1 MTEADGA
8 RDYEEMWVGSGFSRN
23 PYDHRPLR
31 VSAEDRKLFVGRNK
45 EQEQFKIQTA
55 GSEGGIVIIEGP
67 IGVGKTSFVNAMQY
81 DKWNPERKK
90 RKGSKKAYSYLPSFE
105 TIQLREDVGLADFM
119 LSVLSNCIFSL
130 ERIHGQQVSDSDPDI
145 KAGKELVANT
155 MRSGMG
161 GFNATIL
168 GSGVGVQRKE
178 TAILPKAIPLPTIMN
193 AMDRWFDAAVKKFG
207 YEAVLVPINNLDVLP
222 EQAVLGFLNSAR
234 DTLLSR
240 HHVWWILI
248 GGPGL
253 FLTLETNAR
262 RVSELVT
269 GQPVILDPM
278 SQEDVLE
285 AVKTRIERF
294 RTSRDSKSPVSEGTV
309 KMLYE
314 VSNGEVRY
322 IFKRLTDMIY
332 EFRATFPSERRIP
345 EEIAARSLQILAKRK
360 LEAMNLTDREREVLK
375 LMSAEKS
382 FRIRDYAKFRYNKP
396 QPLQNLVSKFLRLD
410 LLRRIEKS
418 AREVYYST
426 SGDTNLVFRN
436 PTSDA

>member
-1 MTEADGA
+1 
-8 RDYEEMWVGSGFSRN
+8 
-23 PYDHRPLR
+23 
-31 VSAEDRKLFVGRNK
+31 
-45 EQEQFKIQTA
+45 
-55 GSEGGIVIIEGP
+55 
-67 IGVGKTSFVNAMQY
+67 
-81 DKWNPERKK
+81 
-90 RKGSKKAYSYLPSFE
+90 
-105 TIQLREDVGLADFM
+105 
-119 LSVLSNCIFSL
+119 
-130 ERIHGQQVSDSDPDI
+130 
-145 KAGKELVANT
+145 
-155 MRSGMG
+155 
-161 GFNATIL
+161 L
-168 GSGVGVQRKE
+168 GSGVGVQTKE

-193 AMDRWFDAAVKKFG
+193 AMDNWFDAVVKKFG

-222 EQAVLGFLNSAR
+222 EQAVVGFLNSAR

-253 FLTLETNAR
+253 FLTLETSAR

-285 AVKTRIERF
+285 AVKTRVEKF
-294 RTSRDSKSPVSEGTV
+294 RTSRDSKPPVTEGTV

-322 IFKRLTDMIY
+322 IFKRLTDMMY
-332 EFRATFPSERRIP
+332 EFRAAFPSERRVP

-375 LMSAEKS
+375 LMTAEKS

-436 PTSDA
+436 PTLDA